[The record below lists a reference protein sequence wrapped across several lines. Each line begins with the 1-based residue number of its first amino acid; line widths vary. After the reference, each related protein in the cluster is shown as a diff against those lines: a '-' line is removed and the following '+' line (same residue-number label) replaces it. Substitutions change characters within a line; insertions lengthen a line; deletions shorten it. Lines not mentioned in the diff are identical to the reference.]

1 MSDES
6 AKTEKRLRMEARV
19 AKMRAERTDPLAL
32 IHAVQRNEIRF
43 LEHFPITDNNRNG
56 ENELGETA
64 LIVAI
69 LNQNYLI
76 CQHLL
81 KCGVNPNHVN
91 NMGHTAL
98 SLLCYGID
106 SRPMTVMDMRLILLL
121 LRYGAKT
128 DLPTTHKRTDE
139 VLRDMGYETHGIY
152 LRKRITTKM
161 CCLN

>member
-1 MSDES
+1 MSEE
-6 AKTEKRLRMEARV
+6 TIEEKRIRMRAR
-19 AKMRAERTDPLAL
+19 AEKMRAERNDPLAL
-32 IHAVQRNEIRF
+32 IRVVQQNEIRF
-43 LEHFPITDNNRNG
+43 LESFPITDKNRNG

-81 KCGVNPNHVN
+81 KKGVDPNYVN

-106 SRPMTVMDMRLILLL
+106 SMTVMNMRLILLL

-128 DLPTTHKRTDE
+128 NLHTTQKRADE
-139 VLRDMGYETHGIY
+139 LLRDMGYETDGIY
-152 LRKRITTKM
+152 LRKRITKQ
-161 CCLN
+161 CAV

>member
-1 MSDES
+1 MSEE
-6 AKTEKRLRMEARV
+6 TIEEKRIRMRAR
-19 AKMRAERTDPLAL
+19 AEKMRAERNDPLGL
-32 IHAVQRNEIRF
+32 IRVVQRNEIRF
-43 LEHFPITDNNRNG
+43 LESFPITDKNRNG

-81 KCGVNPNHVN
+81 KKGVDPNYVN

-98 SLLCYGID
+98 SLLCYGVD
-106 SRPMTVMDMRLILLL
+106 SKPMTVMDMRLILLL

-128 DLPTTHKRTDE
+128 DLPTTQKRADE
-139 VLRDMGYETHGIY
+139 LLRDMGYETHGIY
-152 LRKRITTKM
+152 LRKRITKR
-161 CCLN
+161 CAP

>member
-19 AKMRAERTDPLAL
+19 AKMRAERNDPLAL
-32 IHAVQRNEIRF
+32 IHAVQRNQIRF
-43 LEHFPITDNNRNG
+43 IEHFPITDKNRNG

-76 CQHLL
+76 CEYLL
-81 KCGVNPNHVN
+81 KKDVDPNYIN

-106 SRPMTVMDMRLILLL
+106 SKPMTVMDMRLILLL

-128 DLPTTHKRTDE
+128 DLPTTQKRVDE
-139 VLRDMGYETHGIY
+139 LLRDMGYEIHGIY
-152 LRKRITTKM
+152 LRKRITKKM
-161 CCLN
+161 CSP

>member
-1 MSDES
+1 MNSTEMSEE
-6 AKTEKRLRMEARV
+6 EKRIRMRARV
-19 AKMRAERTDPLAL
+19 EKMRAERNDPLGL
-32 IHAVQRNEIRF
+32 IHVVQRNEIRF
-43 LEHFPITDNNRNG
+43 LESFPITDKNRNG

-81 KCGVNPNHVN
+81 KKGVDPNYVN

-98 SLLCYGID
+98 SLLCYGMD
-106 SRPMTVMDMRLILLL
+106 SQPMTVMNMRLILLL

-128 DLPTTHKRTDE
+128 DLPKTHKRADE
-139 VLRDMGYETHGIY
+139 LLRNMGYETHGIY
-152 LRKRITTKM
+152 LRKRITKR
-161 CCLN
+161 CSV